1 MTTSDRA
8 GVPAPDRR
16 PMAPGSVAAA
26 LQDRAPWEIR
36 HVLSTGST
44 NDDLARGGG
53 PGGAGASV
61 VLVTEEQTA
70 GKGRSG
76 RHWACPPGAG
86 LMFSVRLALSGNSG
100 ISEIPIARRGWIGA
114 ALGLAV
120 CHGFADVAGV
130 HARLKWPNDVLVDGH
145 KCGGILA
152 EMTGDAVIVGAG
164 LNVSL
169 LAAELPRADAT
180 SLLLAGAGSVDR
192 NVLLARILDGFSR
205 LLSAWRQ
212 AGGDVDVSGLRP
224 RYLDTCATI
233 GSSVRVELPGRAEVA
248 GIAVDVDPDGAVVVQ
263 DVNGVRSRHTAGDV
277 VHLRPADAGGVR

>member
-1 MTTSDRA
+1 
-8 GVPAPDRR
+8 
-16 PMAPGSVAAA
+16 
-26 LQDRAPWEIR
+26 
-36 HVLSTGST
+36 
-44 NDDLARGGG
+44 
-53 PGGAGASV
+53 V

-100 ISEIPIARRGWIGA
+100 ISEIPMARRGWIGA

-192 NVLLARILDGFSR
+192 NVLLARILDEFSR

-212 AGGDVDVSGLRP
+212 AGGTSTPARRSGP
-224 RYLDTCATI
+224 RS
-233 GSSVRVELPGRAEVA
+233 GSNCPA
-248 GIAVDVDPDGAVVVQ
+248 GPRWPASPSTSTRTAPSS
-263 DVNGVRSRHTAGDV
+263 SRT
-277 VHLRPADAGGVR
+277 